1 MTRLIA
7 FTGLYGSGKSTQ
19 AKLLAERIGAKVYSF
34 AGPVRQQAVRYITGE
49 VPWPSW
55 MPFDIVNEWP
65 ADNLDPTYGPDPCA
79 ELWHKPTSPRA
90 RRLLQAVGDLTRK
103 HVDRAYWLKAMHID
117 PAFPA
122 IIDDVRYINE
132 SEYVRALGGVLFR
145 LHRDVPR
152 DTAVLKHASEVA
164 VNSLRAI
171 DIHEGTKQA
180 VADDV
185 LAHLNGNPPRTSS
198 EWQYGAATGGPT
210 EGGPVYGR
218 SIKKP
223 SLEQL
228 DRMK

>member
-7 FTGLYGSGKSTQ
+7 FTGLYGSGKSSQ
-19 AKLLAERIGAKVYSF
+19 AKLLAERIGGKVYSF
-34 AGPVRQQAVRYITGE
+34 AGPVRDQAQRYITGE
-49 VPWPSW
+49 VPWPGW
-55 MPFDIVNEWP
+55 MPYAIVNEWP
-65 ADNLDPTYGPDPCA
+65 DFADPDAACE

-152 DTAVLKHASEVA
+152 DAAVLKHASESA
-164 VNSLRAI
+164 VNALRAI
-171 DIHEGTKQA
+171 DIHEGTEQA
-180 VADDV
+180 VAADV
-185 LAHLNGNPPRTSS
+185 LAHLSGNPPRTSS
-198 EWQYGAATGGPT
+198 EWQYRAATGGPT